1 MSERSAKERWAEW
14 ALRVGIA
21 GEFFGHGAFA
31 LLAAPEF
38 SQILERLFAVDTA
51 LAASLLRVFGILDL
65 CIAVLVL
72 VRPLQAVLLW
82 ATAWGFL
89 TAFLVG
95 VCRTGNKLGGP
106 PRPPP
111 ASGLASR
118 SARLVG
124 LSILGLAVRAAIPVE

>member
-89 TAFLVG
+89 TAIA
-95 VCRTGNKLGGP
+95 
-106 PRPPP
+106 RPL
-111 ASGLASR
+111 SGLSWWAFVER
-118 SARLVG
+118 GTNWAAPLALLLLRGWPRARRDW
-124 LSILGLAVRAAIPVE
+124 LA